1 MTKILY
7 ARVVIE
13 EIKIVSK
20 SGTIVTF
27 YINLN

>member
-7 ARVVIE
+7 AREVLE
-13 EIKIVSK
+13 EVKIVRK
-20 SGTIVTF
+20 GVTIVTF